1 MSKEKNVLGRGL
13 DALLQP
19 RKSILDQQDNV
30 ENKTESAN
38 ELNISSIQIDKIDP
52 NPFQPRVNFDEQAL
66 DELKKSIMT
75 NGLIQPITI
84 RKAKD
89 GRYQVVSGERRLRA
103 FKEIGYSKIP
113 AYIIE
118 VTSDAVMLAMALIEN
133 IQRERL
139 NPIEV
144 ANAYKRLMEE
154 CSLNYDEIAERVG
167 KDRSTIS
174 NSIRLLKL
182 NDRIQQAL
190 INDEISMG
198 HARAMINV
206 PSEEIQLQILD
217 KILRE
222 NLSVRKVEKIVKNLA
237 TLQKK
242 NNSYNKSSHITQ
254 HSNNISALEDKLR
267 KIFGT
272 KVICK
277 NKNDGSGEIIIEYYS
292 LDELDRLIEMID
304 VISKNYN

>member
-154 CSLNYDEIAERVG
+154 CSLNYDEIAE
-167 KDRSTIS
+167 
-174 NSIRLLKL
+174 
-182 NDRIQQAL
+182 
-190 INDEISMG
+190 E
-198 HARAMINV
+198 
-206 PSEEIQLQILD
+206 
-217 KILRE
+217 
-222 NLSVRKVEKIVKNLA
+222 
-237 TLQKK
+237 
-242 NNSYNKSSHITQ
+242 
-254 HSNNISALEDKLR
+254 
-267 KIFGT
+267 
-272 KVICK
+272 
-277 NKNDGSGEIIIEYYS
+277 
-292 LDELDRLIEMID
+292 
-304 VISKNYN
+304 